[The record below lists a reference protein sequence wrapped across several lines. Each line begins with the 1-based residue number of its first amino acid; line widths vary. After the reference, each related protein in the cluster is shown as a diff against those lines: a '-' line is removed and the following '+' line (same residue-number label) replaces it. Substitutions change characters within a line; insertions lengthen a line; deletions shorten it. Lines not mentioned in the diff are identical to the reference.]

1 MKLQFEEF
9 QVTSKEYDQELEAAL
24 DEYREREGEMQAEC
38 DRIRHLNEGMEAK
51 NKRLEGEIERTEREM
66 AKWQGKYKSEVA
78 IVEKEND
85 AIKKKMEDNVA

>member
-1 MKLQFEEF
+1 M
-9 QVTSKEYDQELEAAL
+9 TSKEYDQELEAAL

-38 DRIRHLNEGMEAK
+38 DRIRHLNEGME
-51 NKRLEGEIERTEREM
+51 IERTEREM
-66 AKWQGKYKSEVA
+66 AMWQGKYKSEVA